1 MASDD
6 NFDFLSD
13 VIGDDIVV
21 GGVVY
26 SSWEW
31 TRDGEE
37 GVRRLTTEEIED
49 REAADTKHTRQALSL
64 IINGTV
70 VPTDVD
76 LFRPCQS
83 QAAAFALIAERH
95 FRRR

>member
-49 REAADTKHTRQALSL
+49 REAADTASRGAIEPT
-64 IINGTV
+64 GT
-70 VPTDVD
+70 PFTLDGD
-76 LFRPCQS
+76 FCP
-83 QAAAFALIAERH
+83 F
-95 FRRR
+95 